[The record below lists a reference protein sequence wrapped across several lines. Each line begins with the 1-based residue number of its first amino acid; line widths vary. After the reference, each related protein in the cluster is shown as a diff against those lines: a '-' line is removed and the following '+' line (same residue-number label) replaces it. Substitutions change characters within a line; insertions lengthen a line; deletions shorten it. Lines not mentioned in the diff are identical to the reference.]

1 MQEFI
6 LALDQGTT
14 SSRAMLF
21 DRDLR
26 PCATAQQEFPQI
38 YPRPGWVEH
47 DPEVLWQ
54 SQRSALL
61 DVMKQAG
68 CPPAAIAALAV
79 TNQRETVVVWDRRT
93 GKPIHNAI
101 VWQCRRTAA
110 RCDELRKR
118 GLADRIREKTGLVLD
133 AYFSATKIEWILD
146 HVDGARAAARRGDLL
161 CGTVDTWLIWK
172 LSGGRTHA
180 TDFSNA
186 SRTMLFDIHALRW
199 DEELLDLFDIP
210 AAMLPEVVPSSGI
223 AAECAL
229 PEFGAHRPPVAGIA
243 GDQQAALFGQGCFEP
258 GQAKNTYGTGCFLL
272 MNVGAEPILS
282 TQGLLTTLN
291 AQTRPGAPSYALEGS
306 VFIGGAVHTTDYTNA
321 SRTLLYNIHD
331 LRWDPELL
339 ALFDIP
345 AAMLPA
351 VVPSSGIA
359 ATCRLPEFGDRPP
372 PIAGIAGDQQAAL
385 FGQGCFEPG
394 QAKNTY
400 GTGCF
405 LLMNTG
411 PVPVASRQGLLTT
424 LTAQTRPGAPAY
436 ALEGSV
442 FMGGAVMQW
451 LRDELQILPRSS
463 AAGPIAASVPDTGGV
478 VLVPAFAGLGAP
490 HWDMYARGALLGLTR
505 GTRRAHIIRAAEE
518 AIAYQCCDVVNAMQ
532 ADSGRPIARLRVDG
546 GAAADDFL
554 MQFQADL
561 LDCPIERPA
570 GMESTAL
577 GAAALAALALG
588 WQTPARLAARPPEK
602 TFAPAMPAEN
612 RARLLAGWRK
622 AISRAAHWED
632 PPPGRN

>member
-1 MQEFI
+1 MTPAAYI

-14 SSRAMLF
+14 SSRAILF
-21 DRDLR
+21 DRDLNVR
-26 PCATAQQEFPQI
+26 ASAQQEFPQL
-38 YPRPGWVEH
+38 YPQPGWVEH

-54 SQRSALL
+54 SQRAVLFEAL
-61 DVMKQAG
+61 QRAQI
-68 CPPAAIAALAV
+68 PPAAVAALALA
-79 TNQRETVVVWDRRT
+79 NQRETAVVWNRRT
-93 GKPIHNAI
+93 GQPIHNAI
-101 VWQCRRTAA
+101 VWQCRRTADA
-110 RCDELRKR
+110 CEALKR
-118 GLADRIREKTGLVLD
+118 QGLEPLIRAKTGLVLD
-133 AYFSATKIEWILD
+133 AYFSATKFQWILD
-146 HVDGARAAARRGDLL
+146 RVPGARAAAARGELL
-161 CGTVDTWLIWK
+161 CGTIDSWLLWK
-172 LSGGRTHA
+172 LSGGATHA
-180 TDFSNA
+180 
-186 SRTMLFDIHALRW
+186 
-199 DEELLDLFDIP
+199 
-210 AAMLPEVVPSSGI
+210 
-223 AAECAL
+223 
-229 PEFGAHRPPVAGIA
+229 
-243 GDQQAALFGQGCFEP
+243 
-258 GQAKNTYGTGCFLL
+258 
-272 MNVGAEPILS
+272 
-282 TQGLLTTLN
+282 
-291 AQTRPGAPSYALEGS
+291 
-306 VFIGGAVHTTDYTNA
+306 TDYTNA
-321 SRTLLYNIHD
+321 SRTLLFNIHD

-351 VVPSSGIA
+351 VVPSSGSA

-385 FGQGCFEPG
+385 FGQACFEPG

-411 PVPVASRQGLLTT
+411 PEPVASRHGLLTT
-424 LTAQTRPGAPAY
+424 LSAQTRPGAPAY

-463 AAGPIAASVPDTGGV
+463 DAGPIAASVPDTGGV

-518 AIAYQCCDVVNAMQ
+518 SIAYQCGDVVAAMQ

-561 LDCPIERPA
+561 LDCPVERPA
-570 GMESTAL
+570 CMESTAL

-588 WQTPARLAARPPEK
+588 WQTPARLAARPTGK
-602 TFAPAMPAEN
+602 IFAPALPAEN
-612 RARLLAGWRK
+612 RARLLANWRK
-622 AISRAAHWED
+622 AVSRAARWED

>member
-1 MQEFI
+1 MTPAAYI

-14 SSRAMLF
+14 SSRAILF
-21 DRDLR
+21 DRDLNVR
-26 PCATAQQEFPQI
+26 ASAQQEFPQL
-38 YPRPGWVEH
+38 YPQPGWVEH

-54 SQRSALL
+54 SQRAVLFEALARAQ
-61 DVMKQAG
+61 V
-68 CPPAAIAALAV
+68 PPAAVAALALA
-79 TNQRETVVVWDRRT
+79 NQRETAVVWNRRT
-93 GKPIHNAI
+93 GQPIHNAI
-101 VWQCRRTAA
+101 VWQCRRTADA
-110 RCDELRKR
+110 CEALKR
-118 GLADRIREKTGLVLD
+118 QGLEPLIRAKTGLVLD
-133 AYFSATKIEWILD
+133 AYFSATKFQWILD
-146 HVDGARAAARRGDLL
+146 QVPGARAAAARGELL
-161 CGTVDTWLIWK
+161 CGTIDSWLLWK
-172 LSGGRTHA
+172 LSGGATHA
-180 TDFSNA
+180 
-186 SRTMLFDIHALRW
+186 
-199 DEELLDLFDIP
+199 
-210 AAMLPEVVPSSGI
+210 
-223 AAECAL
+223 
-229 PEFGAHRPPVAGIA
+229 
-243 GDQQAALFGQGCFEP
+243 
-258 GQAKNTYGTGCFLL
+258 
-272 MNVGAEPILS
+272 
-282 TQGLLTTLN
+282 
-291 AQTRPGAPSYALEGS
+291 
-306 VFIGGAVHTTDYTNA
+306 TDYTNA
-321 SRTLLYNIHD
+321 SRTLLFNIHD

-339 ALFDIP
+339 ALFGIP

-351 VVPSSGIA
+351 VVPSSGSA

-385 FGQGCFEPG
+385 FGQGCFESG

-411 PVPVASRQGLLTT
+411 PEPVASRHGLLTT

-463 AAGPIAASVPDTGGV
+463 DAGPIAASVPDTGGV

-518 AIAYQCCDVVNAMQ
+518 SIAYQCGDVVTAMQ
-532 ADSGRPIARLRVDG
+532 ADSGRPLARLRVDG

-561 LDCPIERPA
+561 LACPVERPA
-570 GMESTAL
+570 CMESTAL

-588 WQTPARLAARPPEK
+588 WQTPERLAARPPEK
-602 TFAPAMPAEN
+602 SFAPALPAET

-622 AISRAAHWED
+622 AVSRAARWED
-632 PPPGRN
+632 PPPGRD